1 MSDVRV
7 TVLTDN
13 EPEHWRQVEDLREAG
28 ADDAVFVLDRYSGE
42 VRFGDGEHGRRP
54 ADGAVVR
61 ASYFNGR
68 RLKAGD
74 LTVEQVYQREPTSR
88 PATGKIVQIMPAD
101 GWMLTERSTAG
112 EATQPLVGWA
122 LLDPPVPLY
131 RNGGDPPPVAVQAVR
146 GLVVGPAGTVQLV
159 DELAPSFGGYRQ

>member
-7 TVLTDN
+7 TVLSDS

-28 ADDAVFVLDRYSGE
+28 PDDAVFALDRHSGE

-54 ADGAVVR
+54 PDGAVVR

-74 LTVEQVYQREPTSR
+74 LTVEQVYQREPARR
-88 PATGKIVQIMPAD
+88 PTTGKIVQIMPAD
-101 GWMLTERSTAG
+101 GWSLVQRLSGQESL
-112 EATQPLVGWA
+112 QPLVGWA

-159 DELAPSFGGYRQ
+159 DELAPSFAGYRH